1 MPGLFRHPFL
11 FFRIVKRLLP
21 LILLLFA
28 AVLLKAQ
35 PPGMHIRSG
44 QGSDRPFFVA
54 LEVADSL
61 SGEPVPFASVYLKPA
76 KDTIIT
82 SFTLSDAKGKAF
94 LGNVVRGEY
103 SVNVEMMGYQP
114 YRKVMYFTGTKN
126 LGRILMKEDRQ
137 MLQAA
142 TVSAAVAPME
152 MKGDTLVY
160 NAAAFSIAENDVL
173 RDLLKKMPGI
183 EVEEDGSVK
192 VQGESVNQITV
203 NGRTFFMGDRRA
215 ALDNLPAKAV
225 EKIKVTDHESDMER
239 VTGIKS
245 NSATRFRNMDVSL
258 KQEYK
263 NGTFGNIQSHGGA
276 SLPSKDQDEMLA
288 SIPFLWNTSGLL
300 STFADKDQFT
310 LIGRGQNVEN
320 GSRMVVRQG
329 SGLTTGGQAGVNYS
343 TDRIKKV
350 DTGVSVYYN
359 GTSKENASRSSSEE
373 FPLSGDEVHS
383 AKTSNSTTDA
393 HQVTASVSMRS
404 KHARGYMFIFEPK
417 IIFRDQNSVSISTS
431 ASEVNGVQSN
441 SSNSNNSSALR
452 SLSSD
457 GKLTFAYGKFAK
469 KGRSVSVNGQYSLGG
484 SKGDSRDYS
493 LTEYA
498 ASESS
503 SERDLHYDNDGG
515 NGSGT
520 LSLSYTEPVVDN
532 WKIQTAIDGSF
543 SRSRQNKDAFNA
555 DGSANDYYTT
565 ASLNKSLS
573 GRGALLAQYSKDN
586 TVVQAGISVN
596 SSNLYTYSK
605 SLGQEKE
612 LGIGEW
618 QWNWAPQLSYSHG
631 NTFISYQGRSSQ
643 PNQEKMISL
652 LDITDPLRI
661 STGNIY
667 LRPGFTH
674 SLSFRAGT
682 GRRRGERV
690 SLEDRLS
697 GARDLSRSYISV
709 MASASMNQN
718 SVVNATWFDADR
730 VRYTVPVNTRRPAW
744 SINTNLSGYQALD
757 KSQHWRLMYS
767 GKVNYRSSIN
777 YQPEGTLP
785 AIDSKTFDYNAF
797 MAGFWGDASG
807 DRFYDGSSGFRESLT
822 RQLGYNVNLDL
833 AYSNPSKL
841 SFTLTN
847 AFSGSNA
854 WYSLDNKANTNTYV
868 YTLSLDATYTTP
880 HQFKLNGYYSLQR
893 YFGYSDSFSKLTNA
907 LNFTLNKDWR
917 AFTFSAQAR
926 DILNNGLTVSHS
938 VSETGTTDS
947 YRLSMGR
954 HFLLGVTWRFG
965 RMGNTQIRRAN
976 NASDIFLRN
985 F

>member
-1 MPGLFRHPFL
+1 MK
-11 FFRIVKRLLP
+11 RIIP
-21 LILLLFA
+21 ILLLLWA
-28 AVLLKAQ
+28 LPLWGQ
-35 PPGMHIRSG
+35 PPGMRIRPG
-44 QGSDRPFFVA
+44 QGSDRAFFVMM
-54 LEVADSL
+54 EVADSL

-82 SFTLSDAKGKAF
+82 NFTLSDAKGKAF
-94 LGNVVRGEY
+94 LSNVVRGEY
-103 SVNVEMMGYQP
+103 SVNVEMMGYLP
-114 YRKVMYFTGTKN
+114 YRKVMYFTSGKD
-126 LGRILMKEDRQ
+126 LGRILMKEDKQ
-137 MLQAA
+137 MLEAA
-142 TVSAAVAPME
+142 TVSAAVAPVE

-160 NAAAFSIAENDVL
+160 NAAAYSIAENDVL

-203 NGRTFFMGDRRA
+203 NGRTFFMGDKRA

-225 EKIKVTDHESDMER
+225 EKIKVTDHESDMEK
-239 VTGIKS
+239 VTGIRN
-245 NSATRFRNMDVSL
+245 NSATRSRNMDVSL

-263 NGTFGNIQSHGGA
+263 NGTFGNLQAHGGA

-300 STFADKDQFT
+300 STFREKDQLTF
-310 LIGRGQNVEN
+310 IGRGQNVEN

-329 SGLTTGGQAGVNYS
+329 SGLTTGGQAGVNYN
-343 TDRIKKV
+343 TDRIKKA
-350 DTGVSVYYN
+350 DAGVSIYYN
-359 GTSKENASRSSSEE
+359 GTSKDNASRSSSEE

-383 AKTSNSTTDA
+383 VKTSNSTTDA
-393 HQVTASVSMRS
+393 HQVTASLSLRP
-404 KHARGYMFIFEPK
+404 KRNQRGLFFDFDPRIT
-417 IIFRDQNSVSISTS
+417 FRDQSSVSTSTS

-441 SSNSNNSSALR
+441 RSNSNNSSKSR
-452 SLSSD
+452 SLSSN
-457 GKLTFAYGKFAK
+457 GRLTFAYGKFAK
-469 KGRSVSVNGQYSLGG
+469 KGRSVSVNGQYNIGG

-493 LTEYA
+493 LTQFA
-498 ASESS
+498 ASGAS
-503 SERDLHYDNDGG
+503 SERDLHYDNNGG
-515 NGSGT
+515 NGSGS
-520 LSLSYTEPVVDN
+520 LSLGYAEPIADK
-532 WKIQTAIDGSF
+532 WKIQTTMDGSV

-565 ASLNKSLS
+565 ASLNRSLT
-573 GRGALLAQYSKDN
+573 GRGAVLAQYSTDKS
-586 TVVQAGISVN
+586 VLQAGISVN

-618 QWNWAPQLSYSHG
+618 QWNWAPQLSYAHG
-631 NTFISYQGRSSQ
+631 NTFISYQGHSSQ

-682 GRRRGERV
+682 GRRRGGRV

-697 GARDLSRSYISV
+697 GAREMSRGSINV
-709 MASASMNQN
+709 TASASMNQN
-718 SVVNATWFDADR
+718 SVVSATWYDADR

-744 SINTNLSGYQALD
+744 SANTAVTGYRALD
-757 KSQHWRLMYS
+757 EKQYWRLMLS
-767 GKVNYRSSIN
+767 GMVKFRSSVN
-777 YQPEGTLP
+777 YQPVGTL
-785 AIDSKTFDYNAF
+785 AGIDSKTFDYNAF
-797 MAGFWGDASG
+797 MASFWGDNSG
-807 DRFYDGSSGFRESLT
+807 NRFYDGSSGFRESLT
-822 RQLGYNVNLDL
+822 RQLSYNATVDL
-833 AYSNPSKL
+833 TYSNPRKFRFTFTN
-841 SFTLTN
+841 SFN
-847 AFSGSNA
+847 GSNA

-868 YTLSLDATYTTP
+868 YTLSLDATYTTT
-880 HQFKLNGYYSLQR
+880 HQFKLNGYYSMQR

-907 LNFTLNKDWR
+907 LNFTVTKDWR

-965 RMGNTQIRRAN
+965 RMGNMQMNRAN
-976 NASDIFLRN
+976 RASEGIQRDF
-985 F
+985 

>member
-1 MPGLFRHPFL
+1 MKRFL
-11 FFRIVKRLLP
+11 FFF
-21 LILLLFA
+21 LLLL
-28 AVLLKAQ
+28 AVAPAWGQ
-35 PPGMHIRSG
+35 PTGMRIRPG
-44 QGSDRPFFVA
+44 QGSDRAFFVMM
-54 LEVADSL
+54 EVADSL
-61 SGEPVPFASVYLKPA
+61 SGEPVPFASVYLKPS

-82 SFTLSDAKGKAF
+82 NFTLSDAKGKAF
-94 LGNVVRGEY
+94 LSNVVRGEY
-103 SVNVEMMGYQP
+103 SVNVEMMGYLP
-114 YRKVMYFTGTKN
+114 YRKVMYFTSGKD
-126 LGRILMKEDRQ
+126 LGRILMKEDKQ
-137 MLQAA
+137 MLEAA
-142 TVSAAVAPME
+142 TVSAAVAPVE

-160 NAAAFSIAENDVL
+160 NAAAYSIAENDVL

-203 NGRTFFMGDRRA
+203 NGRTFFMGDKRA

-239 VTGIKS
+239 ITGVKK
-245 NSATRFRNMDVSL
+245 NSETRTRNMDVSL

-263 NGTFGNIQSHGGA
+263 TGTFGNLQAYGG
-276 SLPSKDQDEMLA
+276 SSIPSKDQDEMLA
-288 SIPFLWNTSGLL
+288 SIPFLWNGSGML
-300 STFADKDQFT
+300 SHFQEKDQLT
-310 LIGRGQNVEN
+310 LIGRWQNVDN

-329 SGLTTGGQAGVNYS
+329 SGLTTGGQAGVNYN
-343 TDRIKKV
+343 TDRIKKA
-350 DTGVSVYYN
+350 DAGVSVYYN
-359 GTSKENASRSSSEE
+359 GTSKDNASRSSSEE

-383 AKTSNSTTDA
+383 VKTSNSTTDA
-393 HQVTASVSMRS
+393 HQVTASLSLRP
-404 KHARGYMFIFEPK
+404 KRNQRGLFFDFDPRIT
-417 IIFRDQNSVSISTS
+417 FRDQSSVSASTS

-441 SSNSNNSSALR
+441 SSNSNNSSKSR
-452 SLSSD
+452 SLSSN
-457 GKLTFAYGKFAK
+457 GRLTFAYGKFAK
-469 KGRSVSVNGQYSLGG
+469 KGRSVSVNGQYDIGG

-493 LTEYA
+493 LTRYA
-498 ASESS
+498 ASGAS
-503 SERDLHYDNDGG
+503 SERDLHYDNNGG
-515 NGSGT
+515 NGSG
-520 LSLSYTEPVVDN
+520 SLSVGYAEPIADK
-532 WKIQTAIDGSF
+532 WKIQTTMDGSV

-565 ASLNKSLS
+565 ASLNRSLT
-573 GRGALLAQYSKDN
+573 GRGAVLAQYSTDKS
-586 TVVQAGISVN
+586 VLQAGISVN

-618 QWNWAPQLSYSHG
+618 LWNWAPQLSYSHG
-631 NTFISYQGRSSQ
+631 NTYISYHGHSSQ

-674 SLSFRAGT
+674 TLSFRAGT
-682 GRRRGERV
+682 GRRRGGRV

-697 GARDLSRSYISV
+697 GAREMSRGSLNV
-709 MASASMNQN
+709 NVSASMNQN
-718 SVVNATWFDADR
+718 SVVSATWYDADR

-744 SINTNLSGYQALD
+744 AGRTSVNGYRALD
-757 KSQHWRLMYS
+757 QKQYWRLMFF
-767 GKVNYRSSIN
+767 GKVSFQSSVN
-777 YQPEGTLP
+777 YQPVGTLP
-785 AIDSKTFDYNAF
+785 GIDSKTFDYNAF
-797 MAGFWGDASG
+797 MASFWGDTSG
-807 DRFYDGSSGFRESLT
+807 NRFYDGSSGFRESLT
-822 RQLGYNVNLDL
+822 MQLGYNTTLDL
-833 AYSNPSKL
+833 TYSNPRKL
-841 SFTLTN
+841 RFTFTN

-880 HQFKLNGYYSLQR
+880 HQFKLDGYYSLQR

-907 LNFTLNKDWR
+907 LNFTVTKDWR

-965 RMGNTQIRRAN
+965 RMGNMQMNRAN
-976 NASDIFLRN
+976 RASEGIQRDF
-985 F
+985 